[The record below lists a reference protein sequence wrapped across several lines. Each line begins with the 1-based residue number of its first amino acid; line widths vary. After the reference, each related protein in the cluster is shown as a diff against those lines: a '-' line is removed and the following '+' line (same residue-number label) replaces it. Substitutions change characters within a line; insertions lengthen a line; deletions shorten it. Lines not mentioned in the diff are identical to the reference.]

1 MESWHEEPVYVEP
14 SIICMHTQISP
25 PQTIS
30 TRPCTHAY
38 MHACAYWHSIAA
50 ASSIAMQQLPQS
62 QEKKKRQ
69 HQKDVT

>member
-1 MESWHEEPVYVEP
+1 MYVEP

-62 QEKKKRQ
+62 QGKKKATS
-69 HQKDVT
+69 KGCDLGYLDLLY